1 MGLQRV
7 GYDWLTCLRQRQQS
21 KNKEMGL
28 YQAKKHFHSKRNYQQ
43 NEKAAYFKWDKTLPN
58 YIYNELMQK
67 ICKEL
72 IQLSIKKSKQPD
84 LKIARRPEQT
94 FFLRRHTDEKNK

>member
-1 MGLQRV
+1 
-7 GYDWLTCLRQRQQS
+7 
-21 KNKEMGL
+21 
-28 YQAKKHFHSKRNYQQ
+28 
-43 NEKAAYFKWDKTLPN
+43 
-58 YIYNELMQK
+58 MQK

-72 IQLSIKKSKQPD
+72 IQLNIKKSKQPD